1 MIILLKKHQTI
12 ERIINTGI
20 VAVVR
25 SESIEEGVRISKA
38 CVEGGIPAIE
48 VTYTVPGATDVIKA
62 LKKEFSEDELIVG
75 AGTVLD
81 SATARIAIL
90 AGAEYIV
97 SPGFDEETAKLCNLY
112 QIPYMPGCMT
122 ITEMMR
128 AMELGS
134 DIIKLFPGSAFG
146 PSFVKA
152 VKAPLPQVNIM
163 PTGGVSLDNIDEWFK
178 NGVVAVGAG
187 GKLASGTS
195 ESIKAT
201 AQEFVRKIKEIRNK

>member
-12 ERIINTGI
+12 EKIINTGI

-81 SATARIAIL
+81 AATARIAIL

-97 SPGFDEETAKLCNLY
+97 SPGFDEDTAKLCNLY